1 MNDLNLSF
9 LNNINDEDK
18 ILLNQISDWI
28 YLAENKYITKFSFF
42 LNEKQV
48 MLCEKVLKS
57 LKFKNY
63 KFYGGCDEA
72 ERKVLCIYSQYD
84 EINND
89 DFPIEP
95 LTFKYRPHDKLS
107 HRDFLGVLMS
117 LNVARNTVG
126 DIKIS
131 NGCAVVFLYN
141 TVSQLA
147 LESISKIGRV
157 GVTVSEGASVVVP
170 NIKSFQEITG
180 SVASLR
186 IDCIIALALRV
197 SREKARTI
205 ILSRGIDVN
214 YLTVNKPDFLLR
226 EKDKFS
232 VKGYGK
238 FLFDSVNGISQKNRF
253 HITLKKYI

>member
-9 LNNINDEDK
+9 LGNIYDDDK
-18 ILLNQISDWI
+18 ILLDKINDWV

-57 LKFKNY
+57 LKFENY
-63 KFYGGCDEA
+63 KFYGGCDES

-84 EINND
+84 EISND

-95 LTFKYRPHDKLS
+95 ITFKYRQHDKLS
-107 HRDFLGVLMS
+107 HRDFLGALMS
-117 LNVARNTVG
+117 LNISRNTIG
-126 DIKIS
+126 DINIS
-131 NGCAVVFLYN
+131 DGCAVVFIYN

-157 GVTVSEGASVVVP
+157 GVTVTEGASEDVH
-170 NIKSFQEITG
+170 NSKLFQEIAGT
-180 SVASLR
+180 VASLR

-205 ILSRGIDVN
+205 ISSKGIDVN
-214 YLTVNKPDFLLR
+214 YLTVNKPDFLLK

-232 VKGYGK
+232 VRGYGK
-238 FLFDSVNGISQKNRF
+238 FLFDSINGKSQKNRF